1 MPKAPVNPSCPAT
14 ALVRPA
20 VQAMAG
26 YVPGEQSPRAIKF
39 NTNES
44 PWPPAPGVFQV
55 LASIDPNALR
65 RYPDPT
71 ASALRRAAA
80 RVYRVAADRIL
91 VGNGSDDCLTI
102 IYRSLLRPGDRV
114 VVPHPTYGLYQ
125 TLAALQEAQLVTVP
139 FAADWGLPDLT
150 AARPRLIL
158 IANPNNPS
166 GTLIP
171 RAQLAA
177 LARATEA
184 VVVVDEAYVDFAGA
198 GASLLPELESLPNL
212 IVLRTFSKSYGLA
225 GARLGLL
232 FAHPDLISLFNK
244 VKDSYNVNALSQAM
258 GIAALRDRAYF
269 RRTVADTLAGRRQL
283 EEGVKALG
291 WTWPPSAANF
301 LLCRVGTRAGE
312 IMRAVAQ
319 RGLLV
324 RWWDTPQLRHDLR
337 INTGTPQENCRL
349 LAALRAL
356 A

>member
-1 MPKAPVNPSCPAT
+1 MPHLEPSASCPAT

-44 PWPPAPGVFQV
+44 PWPPAPGVRQ
-55 LASIDPNALR
+55 LLSSIDPDVLR

-91 VGNGSDDCLTI
+91 VGNGSDDCLTV

-114 VVPHPTYGLYQ
+114 AVPHPTYGLYQ
-125 TLAALQEAQLVTVP
+125 TLAALQEARLITVP
-139 FAADWGLPDLT
+139 FADNWGLPDLLT
-150 AARPRLIL
+150 ATPRLIL

-166 GTLIP
+166 GSLIP
-171 RAQLAA
+171 RAQLVA
-177 LARATEA
+177 LARSTEA
-184 VVVVDEAYVDFAGA
+184 VVVVDEAYVDFAGP
-198 GASLLPELESLPNL
+198 GASVLPELESTPNL

-232 FAHPDLISLFNK
+232 FAHPDLITLFNK

-258 GIAALRDRAYF
+258 GVAALRDRVYF
-269 RRTVADTLAGRRQL
+269 RRTLADTLAGRRQL
-283 EEGVKALG
+283 EEGLATLG

-301 LLCRVGTRAGE
+301 LLCRVGPRAGE
-312 IMRAVAQ
+312 IMRALRQ
-319 RGLLV
+319 RDLLV
-324 RWWDTPQLRHDLR
+324 RWWDSPELREDLR
-337 INTGTPQENCRL
+337 INTGTPDENHHL

-356 A
+356 I